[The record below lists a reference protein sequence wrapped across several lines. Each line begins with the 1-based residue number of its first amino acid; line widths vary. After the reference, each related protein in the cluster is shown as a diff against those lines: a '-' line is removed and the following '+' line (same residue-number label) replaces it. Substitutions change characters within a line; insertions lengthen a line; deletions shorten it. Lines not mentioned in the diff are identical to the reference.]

1 MSTRDKL
8 ISAIVDHY
16 SGLEGK
22 KLNVSAAAKKIG
34 VSRQYVHRVFEDLV
48 PYIKGEKPFTD
59 LAENVAVGGQNE
71 MLEQAFSTIET
82 LKRELASLTSAH
94 KLELRKVTENTYTTL
109 MNGDITFHE
118 ADEVRILMEKQA
130 LHFQK
135 LVSDKKTLETEIAA
149 IKAKQLSKEVEKH
162 VSSDV
167 TVIKPD
173 LEPIFENFK
182 KTGDVDVFEEEKDVA
197 IESALRKINGLPDN
211 KKIRIVIYIERYLC
225 KLESVVSRIEKS
237 AYEHAV
243 ILSLPVHSI
252 VELKL
257 YAKKI
262 ADKGL
267 LLVWIPVLDSDVIV
281 KAQRKFHFSHI
292 PEEEF
297 TSADR
302 MSFPRISD
310 GFSEVTQFLVSQGE

>member
-59 LAENVAVGGQNE
+59 LVENVAVGGQNE
-71 MLEQAFSTIET
+71 MLEQAFSIIET
-82 LKRELASLTSAH
+82 LKRELASLTAAH
-94 KLELRKVTENTYTTL
+94 KQELTKVTENTYTTL
-109 MNGDITFHE
+109 MNGDITVHE

-173 LEPIFENFK
+173 LEPVFDNFK
-182 KTGDVDVFEEEKDVA
+182 KTGDVDVF
-197 IESALRKINGLPDN
+197 
-211 KKIRIVIYIERYLC
+211 
-225 KLESVVSRIEKS
+225 
-237 AYEHAV
+237 
-243 ILSLPVHSI
+243 
-252 VELKL
+252 
-257 YAKKI
+257 
-262 ADKGL
+262 
-267 LLVWIPVLDSDVIV
+267 
-281 KAQRKFHFSHI
+281 
-292 PEEEF
+292 
-297 TSADR
+297 
-302 MSFPRISD
+302 
-310 GFSEVTQFLVSQGE
+310 

>member
-8 ISAIVDHY
+8 INAIVDHY

-22 KLNVSAAAKKIG
+22 KLNVSSAAKKIG
-34 VSRQYVHRVFEDLV
+34 VTRQYIHRVFDDLV

-59 LAENVAVGGQNE
+59 LVENVAIGGQSVL
-71 MLEQAFSTIET
+71 LEQALTTIET
-82 LKRELASLTSAH
+82 LKSELASLTSAH
-94 KLELRKVTENTYTTL
+94 EKELKKITENTYTTL
-109 MNGDITFHE
+109 MNSDITFHE

-130 LHFQK
+130 LHFEK
-135 LVSDKKTLETEIAA
+135 LVSDKKALETELTA

-162 VSSDV
+162 LSSDV

-173 LEPIFENFK
+173 LEPIFHNLK
-182 KTGDVDVFEEEKDVA
+182 KTGDIDVFEEEKDVA
-197 IESALRKINGLPDN
+197 IERALNKINGLPDN
-211 KKIRIVIYIERYLC
+211 KKIKIVIFIERYLC
-225 KLESVVSRIEKS
+225 KLESFVSKIEKS
-237 AYEHAV
+237 SYEHTV
-243 ILSLPVHSI
+243 ILSLPVHST

-262 ADKGL
+262 VGKGIL
-267 LLVWIPVLDSDVIV
+267 SLWMPILDSEVIV
-281 KAQRKFHFSHI
+281 KAQRKFHFSDI

-297 TSADR
+297 TSADK
-302 MSFPRISD
+302 MSLPRISD